1 MVQGISAEAEPG
13 ACVLFETRLKP
24 HRSLTRRNFHL
35 LLMIFSAGSLFTS
48 MPFVLLGAW
57 PVAGFMGLDIAL
69 FYFAFRANFRAARAY
84 EELAITYFE
93 LRVAKVSAKGE
104 RADFRFNPA
113 FVHLERV
120 EHAEFGIERLALVSR
135 GKSLEIASFLGP
147 AEKADLAE
155 ALTCALIEARRGPR
169 YS

>member
-1 MVQGISAEAEPG
+1 MVQGISADTEP
-13 ACVLFETRLKP
+13 ASDVIFATRLKP

-35 LLMIFSAGSLFTS
+35 LLMIFSGGSLVTS

-57 PVAGFMGLDIAL
+57 PVAGFMGIDVAL
-69 FYFAFRANFRAARAY
+69 FYLAYRANFRAARAY
-84 EELAITYFE
+84 EELAVTYFE

-104 RADFRFNPA
+104 RAEYRFNPA

-120 EHAEFGIERLALVSR
+120 EHDEFGTHRLALVSR

-147 AEKADLAE
+147 AEKADLAK
-155 ALTCALIEARRGPR
+155 ALTRALIEARRGPR
-169 YS
+169 YG